1 MELEAAGLRGFDA
14 EGNRDEDDDDVVPFP
29 FVALARAG
37 AGRVVSLGINKQMG
51 ELLRERN
58 GGKTRQV
65 GARRAARHRVG
76 HIIFGVDILKGKLKV
91 VRPTD
96 ED

>member
-37 AGRVVSLGINKQMG
+37 AGRVVSLGI
-51 ELLRERN
+51 R
-58 GGKTRQV
+58 
-65 GARRAARHRVG
+65 
-76 HIIFGVDILKGKLKV
+76 
-91 VRPTD
+91 
-96 ED
+96 